1 MKVKEN
7 ANVFSFFKKLFID
20 VYQNRDTV
28 DRLLILT
35 FRLLECVRAKKVK
48 KYKKILGRET
58 VHILYSINFSTMA
71 MQISTFRNILRFG
84 NRVQNVSKIPV

>member
-7 ANVFSFFKKLFID
+7 AYVFSFFLKIIYRCLSKSLHCWSITNFD
-20 VYQNRDTV
+20 VSSA
-28 DRLLILT
+28 
-35 FRLLECVRAKKVK
+35 ECVRAKKVK
-48 KYKKILGRET
+48 KYKILGRET

>member
-1 MKVKEN
+1 M
-7 ANVFSFFKKLFID
+7 
-20 VYQNRDTV
+20 
-28 DRLLILT
+28 
-35 FRLLECVRAKKVK
+35 RAKKVK